1 MPNGWLDPQVDH
13 SRDHVL
19 GPGDARITLVEFGSY
34 ACPYCRA
41 ANESITA
48 VRDRFGERMRY
59 VFRQRPLAN
68 NDLAR
73 RAAELAERA
82 GDDQFWNAHIALMT
96 RSHTLTEEDLVT
108 VAADLRLDHDAEQ
121 ARRAKQRV
129 DADEASAR
137 ASGALVTPSF
147 FINNRRYDGP
157 WDESSLSD
165 AMLGTLGHRVRSAAL
180 DFVSWGPS
188 AGVLLLVATLL
199 ALALTNSPLGPAF
212 EAFWQ
217 QDFGVTVGDAGFHL
231 SLRQWIDDG
240 LLTIFFLVV
249 GMEIKR
255 EFTVG
260 HLASGRSAALP

>member
-1 MPNGWLDPQVDH
+1 MMTTATLPPVPIPIVTDHAERVARSSGGPQP
-13 SRDHVL
+13 DHVL

-41 ANESITA
+41 ADESIAA

-82 GDDQFWNAHIALMT
+82 DDGHFWNAHIALMT
-96 RSHTLTEEDLVT
+96 RSQTLTEEDLVT

-137 ASGALVTPSF
+137 ASGAMVTPSF

-212 EAFWQ
+212 RPSGSKTSASRWVAP
-217 QDFGVTVGDAGFHL
+217 DFIC
-231 SLRQWIDDG
+231 RCG
-240 LLTIFFLVV
+240 LGSMT
-249 GMEIKR
+249 GC
-255 EFTVG
+255 
-260 HLASGRSAALP
+260 